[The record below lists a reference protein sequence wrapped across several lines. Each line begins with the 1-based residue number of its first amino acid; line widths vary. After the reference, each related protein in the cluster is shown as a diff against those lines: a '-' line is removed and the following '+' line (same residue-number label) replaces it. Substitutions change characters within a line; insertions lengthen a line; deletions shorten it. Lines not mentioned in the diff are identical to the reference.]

1 MVEHDNYHRSLVH
14 MNFLTA
20 DISETTVA
28 IGILYQI
35 IVSNGN
41 FENKTALFA
50 LMVMHFVTR
59 SPIMDNIN
67 GKRS

>member
-1 MVEHDNYHRSLVH
+1 MVEHDNYHRSQVH

-28 IGILYQI
+28 KEILYQI

-41 FENKTALFA
+41 FENKTALFYF
-50 LMVMHFVTR
+50 L
-59 SPIMDNIN
+59 
-67 GKRS
+67 

>member
-1 MVEHDNYHRSLVH
+1 MVEHDNYHRSQVH

-41 FENKTALFA
+41 FENKTALFS